1 MFAEEMWSPQT
12 ASFRQLAHLP
22 TYPAQ
27 LARSTLP
34 PCGPL
39 PSANQHPLW
48 VRCSFQ
54 HSFLLGKTSSWTPE
68 LQQNRFSPGD
78 IAGC

>member
-22 TYPAQ
+22 TCPAQ
-27 LARSTLP
+27 LAQSTLP

-39 PSANQHPLW
+39 PIANQHSLW
-48 VRCSFQ
+48 VCSSFQ
-54 HSFLLGKTSSWTPE
+54 HSFPLGKTSS
-68 LQQNRFSPGD
+68 
-78 IAGC
+78 